1 MRLWLS
7 VVAVTVLSW
16 IMKAVGP
23 LVLGRTRLPP
33 AAVRMTGLMA
43 PALLAGLIVVELGG
57 SGWSE
62 FDWTQLCGVG
72 AAGIAHV
79 LKAPM
84 LAAVLIG
91 IAATALLRL
100 GLG

>member
-1 MRLWLS
+1 MKLWLS
-7 VVAVTVLSW
+7 VLAVTLVSW
-16 IMKAVGP
+16 AMKAIGP
-23 LVLGRTRLPP
+23 LVLGHRPLPRT
-33 AAVRMTGLMA
+33 AVRIAGLMA

-62 FDWTQLCGVG
+62 FDWTQLFGVS
-72 AAGIAHV
+72 ATGIARL

-84 LAAVLIG
+84 LVALLIG

-100 GLG
+100 GLS